1 MSRRFWSE
9 LIDRLEPYTPGEQ
22 PQTQQLLK
30 LNTNES
36 PYPPSPRVLEAL
48 RGLSGTDLLRYPD
61 PASAELRKV
70 IAAHHDLDAC
80 QMFVGN
86 GSDEVLAHVFMG
98 LLKHHRELLFP
109 DISYGFY
116 PVWCQLHGIH
126 YRQVALRDDFSI
138 APEDYAVRA
147 AAVILPNPNA
157 PTGLALASGQIR
169 RFLEDAP
176 DRLLVV
182 DEAYVDFGAESAVSL
197 IDEFDNLL
205 VVQTLSKSR
214 ALAGMRIG
222 VAFGSRPLIEAL
234 ERVKDSFNS
243 YPLDV
248 AAQRA
253 AMAAYG
259 DSDWFE
265 TQCAKVVASR
275 ERLAR
280 ELLAL
285 GFEVLPSAANFL
297 FVRHERVAGKAL
309 FDALREQGIILRRW
323 DKPRISDYLR
333 VTVGT
338 ESQCDRLLEALAALL
353 EKAEFT
359 ST

>member
-1 MSRRFWSE
+1 VSASRHTLSTGGAAG
-9 LIDRLEPYTPGEQ
+9 RLQYCAGG
-22 PQTQQLLK
+22 
-30 LNTNES
+30 
-36 PYPPSPRVLEAL
+36 L
-48 RGLSGTDLLRYPD
+48 RGAR
-61 PASAELRKV
+61 R
-70 IAAHHDLDAC
+70 
-80 QMFVGN
+80 
-86 GSDEVLAHVFMG
+86 GSDTAQ
-98 LLKHHRELLFP
+98 
-109 DISYGFY
+109 S
-116 PVWCQLHGIH
+116 Q
-126 YRQVALRDDFSI
+126 
-138 APEDYAVRA
+138 RA
-147 AAVILPNPNA
+147 N
-157 PTGLALASGQIR
+157 GLALASGHIR

-265 TQCAKVVASR
+265 TQCAEGRGKPGPAG
-275 ERLAR
+275 R

-297 FVRHERVAGKAL
+297 FVRHERVAGKDL
-309 FDALREQGIILRRW
+309 FDALERAGDYPAALGQATNQ
-323 DKPRISDYLR
+323 DYLR

-353 EKAEFT
+353 EKGEFA